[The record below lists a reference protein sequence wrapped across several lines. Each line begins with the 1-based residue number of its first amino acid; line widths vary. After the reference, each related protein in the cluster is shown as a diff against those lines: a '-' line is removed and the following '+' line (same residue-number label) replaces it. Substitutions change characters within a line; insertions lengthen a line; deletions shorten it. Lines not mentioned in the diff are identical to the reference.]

1 MTDVPTNMMV
11 FHQAFEDDTQPY
23 APPPYYAARI
33 VYDHDMT
40 VEENL
45 AFAFRWTQNI
55 HDSWSKNME
64 LDGHEKVE
72 CLVDVSNSPGL
83 RSTSVGDLILIVSVD
98 GSRTFRVAGIGF
110 KEVDQ

>member
-11 FHQAFEDDTQPY
+11 FHQAFEDESQGR
-23 APPPYYAARI
+23 APYYAARI
-33 VYDHDMT
+33 DYDHDMT

-45 AFAFRWTQNI
+45 EFAFQWTQNI

-64 LDGHEKVE
+64 HDGHEKVE
-72 CLVDVSNSPGL
+72 SLVDVSKRPGL

-98 GSRTFRVAGIGF
+98 GSRTFRVEGVGF
-110 KEVDQ
+110 KEVVE